1 MKTTMTNVLAAA
13 CLAAGSG
20 AFASQPS
27 VRAPELPVGATWN
40 VIEITQGVPEPFASE
55 RLESKTYWDLRPPA
69 GSGRVIQRVVMRPG
83 DVGLGSAAG
92 RNGADRALCSFE
104 LESRHRLGCR
114 LFRASETDA
123 AGPRFLG
130 SDVLDADDEAAAV
143 DAPRSRVDAIEVGD
157 RFRSDASLGAATE
170 SVAVAEGI
178 VVVPGGPREAVLVRE
193 IGNGPNGEVL
203 RYRFLSRSGIDVAV
217 LTGPRPAAGEPFRPV
232 KEELLASA
240 TPLAAGPVQIP
251 YTSLH
256 KVLTPGAT
264 GFLQYS
270 FVGTTAVP
278 TTPLSSVVPAWTTI
292 PSMISID
299 QTSVSYQPDPTDPST
314 QDVLPK
320 VWDFTALQTRTLSYR
335 TFNTTRDDTL
345 WDTCLESCSV
355 KNQTAT
361 PPDGSWQGYLKIDT
375 FNPNGSALTRDIFLL
390 NDNDTG
396 ADPSIDVP
404 FVAFDE
410 ADAMD
415 REQICFDDSAGGAN
429 RLLRFL
435 KFRGA
440 SPAVAVMSP
449 GDPAWTSGGW
459 TNCNNTSGLY
469 LTVASTCGNQCYPGC
484 SAAATPRARGM
495 IDTTAGTGFRM
506 TVLDDGY
513 VHVPAGN
520 YVPAL
525 LLRQD
530 TDIQAGVSLFGTCNI
545 GTTRNRAFDYFWVS
559 DAYGLLASVS
569 SPTDTTGTLPPAD
582 WSSIGNVTDGGDF
595 TWGPYPPWQISAQ
608 ACLSGTKVS
617 WSLPSDGSNLNGNPG
632 IADYGYVVSWGN
644 QTDPKALADWNTNPN
659 HTALPGQAGYMAA
672 PAGSEPTSSVITGWA
687 GGSVNA
693 TVVTAL
699 RYTDPS
705 AGDQRTYK
713 STAFYKVTENPATLS
728 GATFRVGQAVAPLVA
743 KSGSDLQLTWPA
755 VAGAATY
762 RIRVFS
768 LATKLEIACPA
779 GLDCHPTGSTTVHA
793 GAATDASGYGYRVTA
808 VDACGAESSD

>member
-1 MKTTMTNVLAAA
+1 MKTTMTTVLAAA
-13 CLAAGSG
+13 CLAAAGG
-20 AFASQPS
+20 AAASQVT
-27 VRAPELPVGATWN
+27 VRAPELPIGATWN
-40 VIEITQGVPEPFASE
+40 VIELTHPAPPPYAID
-55 RLESKTYWDLRPPA
+55 RWESNTYWDLRPPA
-69 GSGRVIQRVVMRPG
+69 GAGRVVERVVMRPAEAG
-83 DVGLGSAAG
+83 FGTAAN
-92 RNGADRALCSFE
+92 RSGADRALCSFE
-104 LESRHRLGCR
+104 QDSRRRLGCR
-114 LFRASETDA
+114 LFRAVETDA
-123 AGPRFLG
+123 AGPRFLAPD
-130 SDVLDADDEAAAV
+130 SAAA
-143 DAPRSRVDAIEVGD
+143 APRSRIDAIEVGS
-157 RFRSDASLGAATE
+157 RFRD

-193 IGNGPNGEVL
+193 IVSEPKGELL
-203 RYRFLSRSGIDVAV
+203 RYRFLSRTGVEVAV
-217 LTGPRPAAGEPFRPV
+217 LSGPRPAAGEPFRPDR
-232 KEELLASA
+232 EELLASA
-240 TPLAAGPVQIP
+240 SALVAGPVQIP

-256 KVLTPGAT
+256 RALTPGAT

-278 TTPLSSVVPAWTTI
+278 TTPLSSVVPAWTTV

-299 QTSVSYQPDPTDPST
+299 QTSVSYQPDPSDPST

-320 VWDFTALQTRTLSYR
+320 VWDFTALQTGTLAYR
-335 TFNTTRDDTL
+335 TFNTTRDDTA
-345 WDTCLESCSV
+345 WSTCLQSCSL
-355 KNQTAT
+355 KNQTAA

-375 FNPNGSALTRDIFLL
+375 FNTNGSALTRDIFLL

-404 FVAFDE
+404 YVAFDE
-410 ADAMD
+410 LNAMD

-440 SPAVAVMSP
+440 NPSVALMSV
-449 GDPAWTSGGW
+449 GDPAWSSGGW
-459 TNCNNTSGLY
+459 TNCTNGAGLF
-469 LTVASTCGNQCYPGC
+469 LTVASTCGDQCYPGC
-484 SAAATPRARGM
+484 SAAASPRARGM
-495 IDTTAGTGFRM
+495 VDIPAGTGFRM
-506 TVLDDGY
+506 NVIDEGY

-545 GTTRNRAFDYFWVS
+545 ATQRLRAFDYFWVS

-569 SPTDTTGTLPPAD
+569 SPSDETGTLPPAD

-595 TWGPYPPWQISAQ
+595 TWGPYPPWQLSAQ
-608 ACLSGTKVS
+608 ACVTGTKIS

-632 IADYGYVVSWGN
+632 IADYGYVVSWGS
-644 QTDPKALADWNTNPN
+644 QTDPLALSDWNANPN
-659 HTALPGQAGYMAA
+659 HTPLPGQAGYLAA
-672 PAGSEPTSSVITGWA
+672 PAGSEPTSSVIVGW
-687 GGSVNA
+687 GGAAINA

-713 STAFYKVTENPATLS
+713 STAFYKVTENPAKLDA
-728 GATFRVGQAVAPLVA
+728 ATFRVGQAVAPLVS
-743 KSGSDLQLTWPA
+743 KSGADLQLTWPA
-755 VAGAATY
+755 IAGAASY
-762 RIRVFS
+762 HIRAWN

-779 GLDCHPTGSTTVHA
+779 GLNCQPTGSTTVHA
-793 GAATDASGYGYRVTA
+793 GAGSDALGYGYRVTA
-808 VDACGAESSD
+808 VDACGTESAD

>member
-1 MKTTMTNVLAAA
+1 V
-13 CLAAGSG
+13 
-20 AFASQPS
+20 
-27 VRAPELPVGATWN
+27 E
-40 VIEITQGVPEPFASE
+40 
-55 RLESKTYWDLRPPA
+55 
-69 GSGRVIQRVVMRPG
+69 RVVMRPEEAG
-83 DVGLGSAAG
+83 MASAAG
-92 RNGADRALCSFE
+92 RLGADRALCSFDT
-104 LESRHRLGCR
+104 ESRRRLGCR
-114 LFRASETDA
+114 LFRSAETDA

-130 SDVLDADDEAAAV
+130 SDLA
-143 DAPRSRVDAIEVGD
+143 APRSRVDAIEVGS
-157 RFRSDASLGAATE
+157 RFRTDASLGASAE
-170 SVAVAEGI
+170 WVAVAEGI
-178 VVVPGGPREAVLVRE
+178 AVIPGGPREAVLLREIVRE
-193 IGNGPNGEVL
+193 PKGETL
-203 RYRFLSRSGIDVAV
+203 RYRFLSRTGIEVALV
-217 LTGPRPAAGEPFRPV
+217 EGPRPTPGETFRPA

-240 TPLAAGPVQIP
+240 TPFAAGPVQIP

-256 KVLTPGAT
+256 RALAPGAT

-270 FVGTTAVP
+270 FVGTTATP
-278 TTPLSSVVPAWTTI
+278 TTPLSSLISAWTTV

-299 QTSVSYQPDPTDPST
+299 QTSVSYQPDPGDPSSQT
-314 QDVLPK
+314 VLPK
-320 VWDFTALQTRTLSYR
+320 VWDFTALQTGNLSYR
-335 TFNTTRDDTL
+335 TFNTTRDDTG

-355 KNQTAT
+355 KNQTAA

-375 FNPNGSALTRDIFLL
+375 FNPNGSVLTRDLFLL

-404 FVAFDE
+404 YVAFDE
-410 ADAMD
+410 LDAMD

-440 SPAVAVMSP
+440 SPSVAVMSV
-449 GDPAWTSGGW
+449 GDPAWSSGAW
-459 TNCNNTSGLY
+459 TNCNNTSGLF

-495 IDTTAGTGFRM
+495 LDTTAGTGFRM
-506 TVLDDGY
+506 TVLDEGY

-520 YVPAL
+520 FVPAL

-608 ACLSGTKVS
+608 ACLTGTKIG
-617 WSLPSDGSNLNGNPG
+617 WSLPADGSNLAGNPG
-632 IADYGYVVSWGN
+632 IADYGYVVSWGS
-644 QTDPKALADWNTNPN
+644 QTDPNALVDWTTNPN
-659 HTALPGQAGYMAA
+659 HTPLPGQAGYLAA
-672 PAGSEPTSSVITGWA
+672 PAGGEPTSSIVTGW
-687 GGSVNA
+687 GGASVNA
-693 TVVTAL
+693 TVVTTL

-713 STAFYKVTENPATLS
+713 SAAFYKVTENPASLDA
-728 GATFRVGQAVAPLVA
+728 ATFHVGQAVAPFVG
-743 KSGSDLQLTWPA
+743 KSGADLQLAWPA
-755 VAGAATY
+755 IAGAASY
-762 RIRVFS
+762 HIRVWN
-768 LATKLEIACPA
+768 LATRLEIACPS
-779 GLDCHPTGSTTVHA
+779 GLDCHPSGASTTHSG
-793 GAATDASGYGYRVTA
+793 GAADAVGYGYRVTA
-808 VDACGAESSD
+808 VDACGGESSD

>member
-1 MKTTMTNVLAAA
+1 MKTTVTTVLAAA
-13 CLAAGSG
+13 CLAGGG
-20 AFASQPS
+20 AVASQLT
-27 VRAPELPVGATWN
+27 VRAPELPIGATWN
-40 VIEITQGVPEPFASE
+40 VIEITQAAPGLIAPD
-55 RLESKTYWDLRPPA
+55 RWESKTYWDLRPPA
-69 GSGRVIQRVVMRPG
+69 GSGRVVQRIIMRPIEAG
-83 DVGLGSAAG
+83 FGAVAG
-92 RNGADRALCSFE
+92 RSGADRALCSFE
-104 LESRHRLGCR
+104 SESRRRLGCR
-114 LFRASETDA
+114 LFRTAETDA
-123 AGPRFLG
+123 AGPRFLE
-130 SDVLDADDEAAAV
+130 SDDA
-143 DAPRSRVDAIEVGD
+143 APQSKIEAIEVGT
-157 RFRSDASLGAATE
+157 RFRTDASLGAATE

-193 IGNGPNGEVL
+193 IVRDARGDLL
-203 RYRFLSRSGIDVAV
+203 RYRFLSRTGIEVAV
-217 LTGPRPAAGEPFRPV
+217 LSGPRPAAGEPFRPV
-232 KEELLASA
+232 REELLASA
-240 TPLAAGPVQIP
+240 TPLVAGPVQLP
-251 YTSLH
+251 YTNLH
-256 KVLTPGAT
+256 AALAPGAT

-278 TTPLSSVVPAWTTI
+278 TTPLSSVVPAWTTV

-320 VWDFTALQTRTLSYR
+320 VWDFTGLQTGTLSYR
-335 TFNTTRDDTL
+335 TFNTTRDDTV
-345 WDTCLESCSV
+345 WDTCLQSCSV
-355 KNQTAT
+355 KNQTAA

-410 ADAMD
+410 QNAMD

-440 SPAVAVMSP
+440 SPAVAVMSA
-449 GDPAWTSGGW
+449 GDPAWSSGGW
-459 TNCNNTSGLY
+459 TNCTNGAGLF
-469 LTVASTCGNQCYPGC
+469 LTIASTCGDQCYPGC

-506 TVLDDGY
+506 TVLDEGY

-595 TWGPYPPWQISAQ
+595 TWGPYPPWQFSAQ
-608 ACLSGTKVS
+608 ACLAGTKIS

-632 IADYGYVVSWGN
+632 IADYGYVVSWGS
-644 QTDPKALADWNTNPN
+644 QADPKALADWNTNPN
-659 HTALPGQAGYMAA
+659 HTPLPGQVGYLAA
-672 PAGSEPTSSVITGWA
+672 PAGGEPTSSLITGWA
-687 GGSVNA
+687 GASVNA

-699 RYTDPS
+699 RYTDPN
-705 AGDQRTYK
+705 AGDQRSYK
-713 STAFYKVTENPATLS
+713 STAFYKVSENPAKLD
-728 GATFRVGQAVAPLVA
+728 ALTFHVGQAVAPLVG
-743 KSGSDLQLTWPA
+743 KSGADLQLTWPA
-755 VAGAATY
+755 VAGAASY
-762 RIRVFS
+762 HVRVWN

-779 GLDCHPTGSTTVHA
+779 GLDCHPAGSTTVHA
-793 GAATDASGYGYRVTA
+793 GAGADASGYGYRVTA
-808 VDACGAESSD
+808 VDACGGESAD

>member
-1 MKTTMTNVLAAA
+1 MKTTMTTVLAAA
-13 CLAAGSG
+13 CLAVAGG
-20 AFASQPS
+20 AVASQVT
-27 VRAPELPVGATWN
+27 VRAPELPLGATWN
-40 VIEITQGVPEPFASE
+40 VIEVTHPAPGYAID
-55 RLESKTYWDLRPPA
+55 RWESNTYWDLRPPA
-69 GSGRVIQRVVMRPG
+69 GSGRLVQRVVMRPG
-83 DVGLGSAAG
+83 EAGLGNRS
-92 RNGADRALCSFE
+92 GADRALCSFE
-104 LESRHRLGCR
+104 QDSKRRLGCR
-114 LFRASETDA
+114 LFRSLETDA
-123 AGPRFLG
+123 AGPHFLE
-130 SDVLDADDEAAAV
+130 SDDA
-143 DAPRSRVDAIEVGD
+143 APRPKVDVIEVGS
-157 RFRSDASLGAATE
+157 RFRADA
-170 SVAVAEGI
+170 VAVAEGI

-193 IGNGPNGEVL
+193 IVREPKGELL
-203 RYRFLSRSGIDVAV
+203 RYRFLSRTGIEVAV
-217 LTGPRPAAGEPFRPV
+217 LSGPRPAAGEPFRPDR
-232 KEELLASA
+232 EELLASA
-240 TPLAAGPVQIP
+240 SALLAGAVQIP

-256 KVLTPGAT
+256 RALAPGAT

-278 TTPLSSVVPAWTTI
+278 TTPLSSVVPAWTTV

-320 VWDFTALQTRTLSYR
+320 VWDFTALQTGTLAYR
-335 TFNTTRDDTL
+335 TFNTTRDDTA
-345 WDTCLESCSV
+345 WSTCLQSCSV
-355 KNQTAT
+355 KNQTAA

-410 ADAMD
+410 LNAQD

-440 SPAVAVMSP
+440 SPAVAVMSA
-449 GDPAWTSGGW
+449 GDPSWSSGGW
-459 TNCNNTSGLY
+459 TNCTNASGLF
-469 LTVASTCGNQCYPGC
+469 LTVASTCGDQCYPGC

-495 IDTTAGTGFRM
+495 LDTAAGTGFRM

-513 VHVPAGN
+513 VHVPTGN

-569 SPTDTTGTLPPAD
+569 SPTDTSGTLPPAD

-608 ACLSGTKVS
+608 ACLAGTKIS
-617 WSLPSDGSNLNGNPG
+617 WALPADGSNLNGNPG

-644 QTDPKALADWNTNPN
+644 QTDPNALADWNTNPN
-659 HTALPGQAGYMAA
+659 HTPLPGQLGYLAA
-672 PAGSEPTSSVITGWA
+672 PAGSEPTSSLITGWA

-713 STAFYKVTENPATLS
+713 STAFYKVTENPATLA
-728 GATFRVGQAVAPLVA
+728 GATFRVGQAVAPFVI
-743 KSGSDLQLTWPA
+743 KSGADLQLSWPA
-755 VAGAATY
+755 VAGSAAY
-762 RIRVFS
+762 HIRVWNP
-768 LATKLEIACPA
+768 ATKLEIPCPS
-779 GLDCHPTGSTTVHA
+779 GLDCHPTGSTTLHSGA
-793 GAATDASGYGYRVTA
+793 GTDASGYAYRVRRWMPAAPSRRIRRFRSAPTSPPA
-808 VDACGAESSD
+808 PAGVAPPHA

>member
-1 MKTTMTNVLAAA
+1 
-13 CLAAGSG
+13 
-20 AFASQPS
+20 
-27 VRAPELPVGATWN
+27 
-40 VIEITQGVPEPFASE
+40 
-55 RLESKTYWDLRPPA
+55 
-69 GSGRVIQRVVMRPG
+69 
-83 DVGLGSAAG
+83 
-92 RNGADRALCSFE
+92 
-104 LESRHRLGCR
+104 
-114 LFRASETDA
+114 
-123 AGPRFLG
+123 
-130 SDVLDADDEAAAV
+130 
-143 DAPRSRVDAIEVGD
+143 
-157 RFRSDASLGAATE
+157 
-170 SVAVAEGI
+170 
-178 VVVPGGPREAVLVRE
+178 VLVRE
-193 IGNGPNGEVL
+193 LVREPRGELL
-203 RYRFLSRSGIDVAV
+203 RYRFLSRTGIEVAV
-217 LTGPRPAAGEPFRPV
+217 LSGPNPSAGEPFRPTR
-232 KEELLASA
+232 EELLASA
-240 TPLAAGPVQIP
+240 TPLVAGPVQIP
-251 YTSLH
+251 YTNLH
-256 KVLTPGAT
+256 KALAPGAT

-270 FVGTTAVP
+270 FVGTTATP
-278 TTPLSSVVPAWTTI
+278 TTPLSSVVPAWTTV

-320 VWDFTALQTRTLSYR
+320 VWDFTGLQTGTLSYR
-335 TFNTTRDDTL
+335 TFNTTRDDTA
-345 WDTCLESCSV
+345 WDTCLQSCSV
-355 KNQTAT
+355 KNQTAA

-375 FNPNGSALTRDIFLL
+375 FNPNGSPLTRDIFLL

-410 ADAMD
+410 LNAMD

-440 SPAVAVMSP
+440 SPAVAVMSA

-459 TNCNNTSGLY
+459 TNCTNASGLF
-469 LTVASTCGNQCYPGC
+469 LTVASTCGDQCYPGC

-495 IDTTAGTGFRM
+495 LDTTAGTGFRM

-513 VHVPAGN
+513 VHVPTGN

-569 SPTDTTGTLPPAD
+569 SPTDTSGTLPPAD

-608 ACLSGTKVS
+608 ACLAGTKIS
-617 WSLPSDGSNLNGNPG
+617 WALPADGSNLNGNPG
-632 IADYGYVVSWGN
+632 IMDYGYVVSWGS
-644 QTDPKALADWNTNPN
+644 QTDPNTLADWNTNPN
-659 HTALPGQAGYMAA
+659 HTPLPGQVGYLAA
-672 PAGSEPTSSVITGWA
+672 PAGSEPTSSIVTGWA
-687 GGSVNA
+687 GASVNA

-728 GATFRVGQAVAPLVA
+728 GATFRVGQAVAPFVI
-743 KSGSDLQLTWPA
+743 KSGADLQLTWPA
-755 VAGAATY
+755 VAGAAGY
-762 RIRVFS
+762 HIRVWNP
-768 LATKLEIACPA
+768 ATKLEIACPA
-779 GLDCHPTGSTTVHA
+779 GLDCHPIGATTLHA
-793 GAATDASGYGYRVTA
+793 GAGTDASGYAYRVTA